1 MARGSDGGGGRALG
15 YTDVLDI
22 LEIVDGAGEEC
33 EVVVDAGDFHLR
45 FVKEAA
51 GGPTPAGTF
60 GVEASPAAAPPRRT
74 LP

>member
-1 MARGSDGGGGRALG
+1 MARGSDGGGGGRALG

-33 EVVVDAGDFHLR
+33 EVVVDAGDFRLR
-45 FVKEAA
+45 FVKEAS
-51 GGPTPAGTF
+51 PAG
-60 GVEASPAAAPPRRT
+60 APTRGT